1 MKRRSLDI
9 ANYSKNAANNF
20 SYTKLIIYTIIS
32 LLLTVALIATMIE
45 YDYEGKAFLFNAV
58 ALVMIAGYLFLNIKA
73 IYLKYKKY

>member
-9 ANYSKNAANNF
+9 ANYSKNAAKNF